1 MRAVRVKNNKNTKS
15 VRVVKESSSS
25 KRIILKNKSRGDALI
40 LFCIF
45 KIHDTK
51 VIDFFRENVTRSA
64 DDFAR

>member
-1 MRAVRVKNNKNTKS
+1 MRVVSVKNNKNKKS

-25 KRIILKNKSRGDALI
+25 KCIILKNKSRGDALT

-51 VIDFFRENVTRSA
+51 VTGFLEEM
-64 DDFAR
+64 

>member
-1 MRAVRVKNNKNTKS
+1 VRAVSAKNNKNTKS

-51 VIDFFRENVTRSA
+51 VIDFLEKM
-64 DDFAR
+64 